1 VAKDIWLNICMNPIL
16 HGIQITDLVYGSANI
31 SQLDKMK
38 KVGKA
43 LTALQQDSVTKQKFF
58 NKPYPSNISPEV
70 RYELAELRKRT
81 ANISSADLE
90 FATQAE
96 KDHYGLWMKILHNMG
111 ISVAR
116 SFFENIAENTDG
128 LLYALKYH
136 YNRPRPFQLG
146 YYHGIQVNP
155 AIYTS
160 ANSPAF
166 PSGHATEARLFAL
179 ILSEKYLFAAD
190 KLMNIGNKMAESRL
204 NAGVHYPSDTEF
216 GYEVAQWIFSK
227 KCF

>member
-1 VAKDIWLNICMNPIL
+1 MNPIL

-31 SQLDKMK
+31 PQLDSMK

-43 LTALQQDSVTKQKFF
+43 LTALQQDSVTKQNFF

-70 RYELAELRKRT
+70 RRELAELRKRT
-81 ANISSADLE
+81 ANISLADLE

-96 KDHYGLWMKILHNMG
+96 KDHYGLWIKILHNMG
-111 ISVAR
+111 ISVPI
-116 SFFENIAENTDG
+116 SFFKNIEENTDG

-160 ANSPAF
+160 GNSPAF
-166 PSGHATEARLFAL
+166 PSGNAMEAYLFAL
-179 ILSEKYLFAAD
+179 ILSEKYSFAAD
-190 KLMNIGNKMAESRL
+190 KLMNIGNKIAESRL

-216 GYEVAQWIFSK
+216 GYEIAQWIFSK

>member
-1 VAKDIWLNICMNPIL
+1 MNPIL

-31 SQLDKMK
+31 PQLNKMK
-38 KVGKA
+38 KMGKA

-58 NKPYPSNISPEV
+58 NKPYPSNISTQV

-81 ANISSADLE
+81 ANISAADLE

-96 KDHYGLWMKILHNMG
+96 KDHYGIWIKFLYNMG
-111 ISVAR
+111 ISISK
-116 SFFENIAENTDG
+116 SFLDKITDETDG
-128 LLYALKYH
+128 LLYTLKYH

-146 YYHGIQVNP
+146 YYHGIQVNS
-155 AIYTS
+155 AIYTN

-166 PSGHATEARLFAL
+166 PSGHATEARLFSL
-179 ILSEKYLFAAD
+179 IFSEKYSFAAD
-190 KLMNIGNKMAESRL
+190 KLMNIGNKIAESRL

>member
-1 VAKDIWLNICMNPIL
+1 MNPIL

-31 SQLDKMK
+31 PQLNKMK

-43 LTALQQDSVTKQKFF
+43 LSALQSDSATKQKFF
-58 NKPYPSNISPEV
+58 NKQYPSNISIEV
-70 RYELAELRKRT
+70 RYELTELRKRT
-81 ANISSADLE
+81 TNIFSADLE

-96 KDHYGLWMKILHNMG
+96 KDHYGLWIKLLHNMG
-111 ISVAR
+111 ISVPR
-116 SFFENIAENTDG
+116 SFFESIAENTDG

-146 YYHGIQVNP
+146 YYHGIHVNP

-179 ILSEKYLFAAD
+179 ILSEKYSFAAD

-204 NAGVHYPSDTEF
+204 NAGVHYLSDTEF
-216 GYEVAQWIFSK
+216 GYELAQWIFSK